1 LDKIN
6 TINKQFK
13 IKCFIKIKKGFAM
26 NFNLTEEHL
35 MIQESAKDFALNE
48 IASSSVHRD
57 KTAEFPYEIVKKMG
71 ELGFMGM
78 MVPPEFGGA
87 GLDTISYVLAMIEIS
102 KVDASV
108 GVIMSV
114 NNSLVCYGLEK
125 YGSDYVKEK
134 YLIPL
139 AKGEKLGA
147 FALSEPE
154 AGSDATKQKT
164 TADREGNYFVLNG
177 IKNWIT
183 NGTTADYVLVMATT
197 NKELGHK
204 GISTLVVEK
213 GTPGFEHG
221 VKEDKLGIRSSD
233 TCSLTFQNCK
243 VPAENV
249 VWEEGKGFNFAMN
262 TLNGGRIGIASQ
274 AVGIA
279 EASLDAAVK
288 YSKER
293 KAFGQTISN
302 FQAIQFMLSD
312 MAVRVD
318 AAKLLTLKAAAA
330 KDAGKPYYKE
340 AAMAKLYASKVA
352 VQNALDAIQIHGGYG
367 YVREYLVE
375 RYLRDAKITEIYE
388 GTSEIQKVVIARALL
403 DNK

>member
-1 LDKIN
+1 
-6 TINKQFK
+6 
-13 IKCFIKIKKGFAM
+13 M
-26 NFNLTEEHL
+26 NFNFTDDHL
-35 MIQESAKDFALNE
+35 MIKESAQDFAVNE
-48 IASSSVHRD
+48 IAPSSVKRD
-57 KTAEFPYEIVKKMG
+57 INAEFPYEIVKKMG

-78 MVPPEFGGA
+78 MVSPDYGGA

-125 YGSDYVKEK
+125 YGSDHIKQNF
-134 YLIPL
+134 LTPL

-164 TADREGNYFVLNG
+164 TADKDGDFYVLNG

-183 NGTTADYVLVMATT
+183 NGINADYTLVMATT
-197 NKELGHK
+197 DKEKAHK
-204 GISTLVVEK
+204 GISTFIVEK
-213 GTPGFEHG
+213 GTPGFGHG

-233 TCSLTFQNCK
+233 TCSLTFENCR
-243 VPAENV
+243 VPSTNM
-249 VWEEGKGFNFAMN
+249 VWDEGRGFNFAMN
-262 TLNGGRIGIASQ
+262 TLNGGRIGIAAQ
-274 AVGIA
+274 AIGIA
-279 EASLDAAVK
+279 EASLEASIK
-288 YSKER
+288 YARER

-302 FQAIQFMLSD
+302 FQAIQFKISD
-312 MAVRVD
+312 MAVKVD
-318 AAKLLTLKAAAA
+318 AAKMLTFKAAAL
-330 KDAGKPYYKE
+330 KDADKPYFKE
-340 AAMAKLYASKVA
+340 AAMAKLYASKIA
-352 VQNALDAIQIHGGYG
+352 VECALEAIQIHGGYG

-388 GTSEIQKVVIARALL
+388 GTSEIQKMVIARALL
-403 DNK
+403 DQK